1 MDQRKEFFDVQQMAL
16 APNVSLLIQTAH
28 LVQINMS
35 WEPFSFSF
43 CSDSLLPIDENFKA
57 VKFIKQLLSL
67 RPMLGSHFIDP

>member
-57 VKFIKQLLSL
+57 VQFIKQRPSL
-67 RPMLGSHFIDP
+67 QPVLGSHLIDP

>member
-35 WEPFSFSF
+35 WEPFSFSSY
-43 CSDSLLPIDENFKA
+43 SDSLLPIDENFKA
-57 VKFIKQLLSL
+57 VQFIKQRPSL
-67 RPMLGSHFIDP
+67 QSVLGSHLIDP